1 MTNIIAIGF
10 LIAFGLF
17 FGYRT
22 AQSSKKRE
30 ALQGGALS
38 ELFHFLAAAIM
49 ATLTP
54 TILISIFVFRLGLL
68 ELVMLALGLFGL
80 SLGFSFLHAIA
91 EKPALQP
98 APPDDRGWT
107 EEDARTSGL

>member
-1 MTNIIAIGF
+1 MTDIIAITF
-10 LIAFGLF
+10 LVLFALF

-30 ALQGGALS
+30 SIQGGTLS
-38 ELFHFLAAAIM
+38 EVFHFLSGAIM

-54 TILISIFVFRLGLL
+54 TILVSIFVFRLPLL
-68 ELVMLALGLFGL
+68 QLVGLALGLFAL
-80 SLGFSFLHAIA
+80 SLLCAFLHAIA
-91 EKPALQP
+91 EKPALKP
-98 APPDDRGWT
+98 VVVDDTGWT